1 MQGVFFGLIFARL
14 CDKEYAMFA
23 FLGFAALLGALLI
36 LKEIKDLFDLLD
48 EIPDSNI
55 DFELDV

>member
-14 CDKEYAMFA
+14 CDKEYVMFA
-23 FLGFAALLGALLI
+23 FLGFAALLGALLV

>member
-1 MQGVFFGLIFARL
+1 
-14 CDKEYAMFA
+14 MFA
-23 FLGFAALLGALLI
+23 FLGFAALLGALLV